1 MRTRTLIPGLA
12 AAVAAAALI
21 GGTIVAGS
29 TDSSAASPRELVAQA
44 ATQQAVEHA
53 HGGGKS
59 DQVPA
64 IGRRWAAAWMTT
76 DTRDLARLYTKDA
89 VYTDRALDMV
99 FRGRQGVAEWE
110 TGSHQL
116 IEDFGFE
123 VTGGFGGRDGVVV
136 EGVFSGHIVGAPHP
150 FSVPAVTVLRLRGDL
165 IRSSDDYYN
174 RGEIL
179 SDSGLPADWT
189 PTGN

>member
-1 MRTRTLIPGLA
+1 MRTRTFVSGLA
-12 AAVAAAALI
+12 AAAAAASFI
-21 GGTIVAGS
+21 AGTAAPS
-29 TDSSAASPRELVAQA
+29 TASPKETTTQA
-44 ATQQAVEHA
+44 GTRQVR
-53 HGGGKS
+53 

-64 IGRRWAAAWMTT
+64 IGRLWAAAWETT

-89 VYTDRALDMV
+89 VYTDRALTLV
-99 FRGRQGVAEWE
+99 FRGRGGVTAWE

-116 IEDFGFE
+116 ITNFGFE
-123 VTGGFGGRDGVVV
+123 VTGGFRGRDEVVV
-136 EGVFSGHIVGAPHP
+136 EGVFSGQIVGAPRP
-150 FSVPAVTVLRLRGDL
+150 FAVPAVTVLRLRGNL

-189 PTGN
+189 PPGN

>member
-1 MRTRTLIPGLA
+1 MRTRTFVPGL
-12 AAVAAAALI
+12 VAAAALI
-21 GGTIVAGS
+21 AGAVVVGPAA
-29 TDSSAASPRELVAQA
+29 SSAVPPGERAAQA
-44 ATQQAVEHA
+44 GPQQLVDAQRHE
-53 HGGGKS
+53 KK
-59 DQVPA
+59 DPVPA

-89 VYTDRALDMV
+89 VYTDRALNLV
-99 FRGRQGVAEWE
+99 FRGRAGVVEWE

-116 IEDFGFE
+116 VGDLGFE
-123 VTGGFGGRDGVVV
+123 VRRGFRGSDGVVV
-136 EGVFSGHIVGAPHP
+136 EGVFTGHITGAPRP
-150 FSVPAVTVLRLRGDL
+150 FAVPVVTVLRLRGNL

>member
-1 MRTRTLIPGLA
+1 MRTRIFVSGLAAA
-12 AAVAAAALI
+12 AAVAAFIAGATAPSTAAPKEA
-21 GGTIVAGS
+21 T
-29 TDSSAASPRELVAQA
+29 AQA
-44 ATQQAVEHA
+44 GTQQVVGHA
-53 HGGGKS
+53 QQSSKR
-59 DQVPA
+59 DQAPA
-64 IGRRWAAAWMTT
+64 IARRWAAAWTTT

-89 VYTDRALDMV
+89 VYTDRALNLV
-99 FRGRQGVAEWE
+99 FRGREGVTEWE

-116 IEDFGFE
+116 VGDLAFE
-123 VTGGFGGRDGVVV
+123 VTGGFRGRDEAVV
-136 EGVFSGHIVGAPHP
+136 EGVFSGHIAGAPRP
-150 FSVPAVTVLRLRGDL
+150 FAVPAVTVLRLRGNL

>member
-1 MRTRTLIPGLA
+1 M
-12 AAVAAAALI
+12 
-21 GGTIVAGS
+21 
-29 TDSSAASPRELVAQA
+29 
-44 ATQQAVEHA
+44 
-53 HGGGKS
+53 
-59 DQVPA
+59 PA
-64 IGRRWAAAWMTT
+64 IARRWAAAWVTT

-89 VYTDRALDMV
+89 VYTDRALTLV
-99 FRGRQGVAEWE
+99 FRGRGGVAEWE

-116 IEDFGFE
+116 IGDFGFE
-123 VTGGFGGRDGVVV
+123 VTGGFRGGDEVVV
-136 EGVFSGHIVGAPHP
+136 EGVFSGHIVGAPRP
-150 FSVPAVTVLRLRGDL
+150 FAVPAVTVLRLRGNL